1 MMATQKQM
9 DEALARLIVK
19 LSRPETLAVLIRM
32 KDK

>member
-19 LSRPETLAVLIRM
+19 LSQPETLAVLIRM
-32 KDK
+32 KDR